1 MLPGFHPHKPKSAV
15 LLLLSSALLLTLGGC
30 DPSPKSEQSG
40 SATPQPLTSSPS
52 SSTFMGA
59 ASPNGASAASGAS
72 GAEPEAIATPA
83 AQLVEVTIYKADD
96 QCVNFV
102 PQQVQVAGD
111 RPMEAAVGKVLENQ
125 GGDEFD
131 LSGYRVSVDAA
142 TGTAT
147 VDLRMKPDSQRQIVS
162 LSACEQFSLFGSLQ
176 ETLTKNPD
184 WNVKTV
190 RFTERGSDLA
200 L

>member
-15 LLLLSSALLLTLGGC
+15 LVLLSSALLLILGGC
-30 DPSPKSEQSG
+30 DPSAKSDQAG
-40 SATPQPLTSSPS
+40 TTTPQPLASSPS
-52 SSTFMGA
+52 PPT
-59 ASPNGASAASGAS
+59 ASPNPASETPGAS
-72 GAEPEAIATPA
+72 GAEIEAIATPA
-83 AQLVEVTIYKADD
+83 AKLVEVTIYKADD
-96 QCVNFV
+96 QCVNFA

-131 LSGYRVSVDAA
+131 LSGYRVSVDAT
-142 TGTAT
+142 TGEAT
-147 VDLRMKPDSQRQIVS
+147 VDLRMKPGSQRQIVS
-162 LSACEQFSLFGSLQ
+162 LSACEQFSLFGSLK

-184 WNVKTV
+184 WNIKTV

>member
-1 MLPGFHPHKPKSAV
+1 MLPGFHPHKLKSAV
-15 LLLLSSALLLTLGGC
+15 LVLLSSALLLILGGC
-30 DPSPKSEQSG
+30 DPSAKSDQAG
-40 SATPQPLTSSPS
+40 TTTPQPLTSSPS
-52 SSTFMGA
+52 PPTATGA
-59 ASPNGASAASGAS
+59 ASPNPASETPGAS
-72 GAEPEAIATPA
+72 GAEIEAIATPA
-83 AQLVEVTIYKADD
+83 AKLTEVTIYKADD
-96 QCVNFV
+96 QCVNFA

-131 LSGYRVSVDAA
+131 LSGYRVSVDAT
-142 TGTAT
+142 TGEAT
-147 VDLRMKPDSQRQIVS
+147 VDLRMKPGSQRQIVS
-162 LSACEQFSLFGSLQ
+162 LSACEQFSLFGSLK

-184 WNVKTV
+184 WNIKTV

>member
-1 MLPGFHPHKPKSAV
+1 MLPGFHPHKLKSAV
-15 LLLLSSALLLTLGGC
+15 LVLLSSALLLILGGC
-30 DPSPKSEQSG
+30 DPSAKSDQ
-40 SATPQPLTSSPS
+40 ADTTTPQPLTSSPS
-52 SSTFMGA
+52 SPT
-59 ASPNGASAASGAS
+59 ASPNPASETSGAS
-72 GAEPEAIATPA
+72 GAEIGAIATPA
-83 AQLVEVTIYKADD
+83 AKLVEVTIYKADD
-96 QCVNFV
+96 QCVNFA

-131 LSGYRVSVDAA
+131 LSGYRVSVDAT
-142 TGTAT
+142 TGEAT
-147 VDLRMKPDSQRQIVS
+147 VDLRMKPGSQRQIVS
-162 LSACEQFSLFGSLQ
+162 LSACEQFSLFGSLK

-184 WNVKTV
+184 WNIKTV